1 MTNTKLT
8 PIKDNLKLENI
19 NSGSD
24 FNFKNHV
31 STFINTMTQF
41 VQVSVNYGI
50 NSKFFFPINNQIRV
64 QFRFYCKNDYFGEN
78 FVHA

>member
-19 NSGSD
+19 NLGSD
-24 FNFKNHV
+24 FNFKNHI
-31 STFINTMTQF
+31 SAFINTMTQF

-50 NSKFFFPINNQIRV
+50 NSKS
-64 QFRFYCKNDYFGEN
+64 KN
-78 FVHA
+78 